1 MNDKNAAIGVFD
13 SGVGGLTVAREII
26 RQLPEESITY
36 FGDTARVPYGSK
48 SKDTIIR
55 YSRQII
61 RFLKTKNVKAI
72 VVACNT
78 ASAFALDTIE
88 KEIDIP
94 IIGVVKPGAKSA
106 VESTKNKRIGIIG
119 TEGTIK
125 SELYTQYIHSID
137 PEITVVGKA
146 CPLFV
151 PLVEEGMLHD
161 SVTDEVASRYL
172 ESMKEENIDSL
183 ILGCT
188 HYPLLR
194 STVGKIMG
202 PEVNLVNPAYETAIS
217 LDGLLRQNGIRA
229 DKDAKPEYEFYVS
242 DAEEK
247 FKEFANSIMPLHI
260 EKINQNGE
268 EMNNNVLIKIS
279 GLQMVDDTGDNV
291 ESMSAGKYY
300 LKKDKHYVLYEDMDD
315 ENDEITKNTIK
326 FNSETVEV
334 TRKGLVTGKLVF
346 KKGKNNQSLYS
357 TPFGDLLMEVY
368 TKDILLE
375 EKEDNIDLKIDYELY
390 ANNSKVS
397 DSIIN
402 INIRETV

>member
-194 STVGKIMG
+194 GVIRSIMG
-202 PEVNLVNPAYETAIS
+202 DQVQLVNPAYETS
-217 LDGLLRQNGIRA
+217 LALKQLLIEQDLLNQGSVEEEFPYR
-229 DKDAKPEYEFYVS
+229 FYVS
-242 DAEEK
+242 DAAEK
-247 FKEFANSIMPLHI
+247 FKSFANSILPYDV
-260 EKINQNGE
+260 
-268 EMNNNVLIKIS
+268 EM
-279 GLQMVDDTGDNV
+279 
-291 ESMSAGKYY
+291 
-300 LKKDKHYVLYEDMDD
+300 
-315 ENDEITKNTIK
+315 TKQVN
-326 FNSETVEV
+326 
-334 TRKGLVTGKLVF
+334 
-346 KKGKNNQSLYS
+346 
-357 TPFGDLLMEVY
+357 
-368 TKDILLE
+368 LE
-375 EKEDNIDLKIDYELY
+375 E
-390 ANNSKVS
+390 
-397 DSIIN
+397 
-402 INIRETV
+402 